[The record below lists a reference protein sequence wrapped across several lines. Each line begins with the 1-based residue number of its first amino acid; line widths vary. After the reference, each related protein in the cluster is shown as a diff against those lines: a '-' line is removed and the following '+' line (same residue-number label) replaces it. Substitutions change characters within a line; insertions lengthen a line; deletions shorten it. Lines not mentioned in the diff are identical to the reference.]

1 MFVRI
6 RSLRRAGRRIP
17 DHEAAHP
24 EHEAVGDLQS
34 MGARFEL
41 HSPLQNTGAT
51 HVLFDARVVTIR
63 AGVGG
68 FLARGYE
75 RHGETAVLQ
84 EWEVTPLE
92 KIVGQDGLARWNW

>member
-6 RSLRRAGRRIP
+6 RWLRRAGRRIP

-24 EHEAVGDLQS
+24 EHEAVGDLQ
-34 MGARFEL
+34 
-41 HSPLQNTGAT
+41 
-51 HVLFDARVVTIR
+51 FDARVVTIR
-63 AGVGG
+63 TGVGG
-68 FLARGYE
+68 FLAQRYE